1 MKRLGIYN
9 SWDSESKLLTDVE
22 KGWDRYCEEIWSPRR
37 RALEAYAEGGD
48 PYPILPGLEHT
59 PELVAVNVS
68 QSLTCAGYEYAQVA
82 RILFSHATDIA
93 WEPLLGK
100 R

>member
-37 RALEAYAEGGD
+37 RALEAYAEGA
-48 PYPILPGLEHT
+48 T
-59 PELVAVNVS
+59 
-68 QSLTCAGYEYAQVA
+68 
-82 RILFSHATDIA
+82 RILSCPASSIRLNSS
-93 WEPLLGK
+93 P
-100 R
+100 